1 MGVFQYEKV
10 KDPTYY
16 GENRVAAHSDHR
28 YYGSVEEMEQH
39 VENFRHSLNGLWKFH
54 YAKNYESTIPGF
66 ETPEYDCTKW
76 DDIRVPAH
84 IQMEGYDAPMGRQR
98 RDPAGRDSGAVQSDG
113 FLCEIF

>member
-16 GENRVAAHSDHR
+16 GENRVPAHSDHR

-66 ETPEYDCTKW
+66 
-76 DDIRVPAH
+76 
-84 IQMEGYDAPMGRQR
+84 
-98 RDPAGRDSGAVQSDG
+98 
-113 FLCEIF
+113 

>member
-1 MGVFQYEKV
+1 MSVFQYEKV

-66 ETPEYDCTKW
+66 ETPEYDCTRW
-76 DDIRVPAH
+76 RDTTHRSMPMCSIRGKEEKKSSQVRFRSGS
-84 IQMEGYDAPMGRQR
+84 IQRLPM
-98 RDPAGRDSGAVQSDG
+98 
-113 FLCEIF
+113 

>member
-54 YAKNYESTIPGF
+54 YAKNILTKLKLFNKF
-66 ETPEYDCTKW
+66 ENYVQNYANRGGNCHVLRHVDFINNTQNMLTHLDLLR
-76 DDIRVPAH
+76 IN
-84 IQMEGYDAPMGRQR
+84 GRI
-98 RDPAGRDSGAVQSDG
+98 
-113 FLCEIF
+113 LL